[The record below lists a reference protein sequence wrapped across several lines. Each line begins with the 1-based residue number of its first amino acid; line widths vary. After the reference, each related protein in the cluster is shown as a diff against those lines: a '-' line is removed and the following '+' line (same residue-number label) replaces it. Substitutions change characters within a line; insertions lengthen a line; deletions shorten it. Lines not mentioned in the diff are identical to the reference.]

1 MVIISHFSS
10 ILLARNLL
18 YIIRFL
24 MFYLVKLIILIRFYS
39 CLTPT
44 HVLTYNLTLQ
54 VIASQWL
61 PFGHFLEYLSE
72 RALIGTGST
81 LLDDVF
87 GEQSGDLFD
96 HCCRDALINRYSFAI
111 RDLLDVSMNQIG

>member
-1 MVIISHFSS
+1 M
-10 ILLARNLL
+10 
-18 YIIRFL
+18 
-24 MFYLVKLIILIRFYS
+24 
-39 CLTPT
+39 LTTLNSKRVNVNKPLDDAAT
-44 HVLTYNLTLQ
+44 QGQHRGHVLTYNLTLQ

-81 LLDDVF
+81 LLNDVF

-111 RDLLDVSMNQIG
+111 RDLLDVSMNRIG